1 MKESEVRE
9 RNELIAALAMA
20 FGKESPTA
28 MLLGYAMGLDDIST
42 PELKRAVQ
50 RAMKECKFMPVPMEL
65 RELAG
70 IATGNQRAALA
81 FDVFA
86 NAVSIH
92 GGYASVTFDDPLV
105 NATVRNLGG
114 WERCCNIGAAEDVN
128 QFETWLRKEFERVYS
143 GMLKSGA
150 TAELCGPLIGIA
162 DRENR
167 ANGYPTKP
175 LRQIACNLPK
185 HPAGLIRGEVPKQ
198 LERPIATMIEHAGQI
213 GVMP

>member
-1 MKESEVRE
+1 MTESEIRE
-9 RNELIAALAMA
+9 RNELIAALALA

-28 MLLGYAMGLDDIST
+28 MLLGYAMGLDDITT

-70 IATGNQRAALA
+70 IATGSQRAALA
-81 FDVFA
+81 FDIFA

-92 GGYASVTFDDPLV
+92 GVYASVTFDDPLI

-114 WERCCNIGAAEDVN
+114 WERCCNVGAEEDVSK
-128 QFETWLRKEFERVYS
+128 FDVWLRKEFERVYS

-150 TAELCGPLIGIA
+150 TAEMCCPLGGLI

-175 LRQIACNLPK
+175 LRLIACDLPK

-198 LERPIATMIEHAGQI
+198 LEQPIAAMLGVEQI

>member
-1 MKESEVRE
+1 MTENEIRE
-9 RNELIAALAMA
+9 RNELIAALALA

-42 PELKRAVQ
+42 PDLKRAVQ

-70 IATGNQRAALA
+70 IASGSHRAALA
-81 FDVFA
+81 FDIFA
-86 NAVSIH
+86 NAVSNH
-92 GGYASVTFDDPLV
+92 GGYASVTFDDPLI

-114 WERCCNIGAAEDVN
+114 WERCCNVGAEEDISKFDV
-128 QFETWLRKEFERVYS
+128 WLRKEFERVYAGMCRS
-143 GMLKSGA
+143 GVNASQCA
-150 TAELCGPLIGIA
+150 PLIGMA

-167 ANGYPTKP
+167 ANGYATKP
-175 LRQIACNLPK
+175 LQRIACKLPK
-185 HPAGLIRGEVPKQ
+185 LPAGLIRGEVPKQ
-198 LERPIATMIEHAGQI
+198 LERPIAAMIGVEQI